1 MSPGYTN
8 WGPNAPDNRG
18 NNEDCVHYGLYDF
31 AWDDWNC
38 ATLYGGVCEA
48 QP

>member
-8 WGPNAPDNRG
+8 WGPNQPSG
-18 NNEDCVHYGLYDF
+18 GTNEDCVHYGAFDF
-31 AWDDWNC
+31 AWDDAVC
-38 ATLYGGVCEA
+38 ESPYGGVCEA